1 MKLHLPQNSQRNA
14 FTAYGQG
21 YVAVNGVSYEASLVV
36 MPDRIADDGKG
47 QNVESLVRDNIEAL
61 AAWNPEL
68 VLLGTGDVLRF
79 PDPRLLATLTRLG
92 IGAEIMD
99 TRAACRT
106 YNILA
111 EEGRNVA
118 AALIIPAAPDD

>member
-1 MKLHLPQNSQRNA
+1 LKLHRSQNSRRNA

-21 YVAVNGVSYEASLVV
+21 YVAVNGVRYENSLIV
-36 MPDRIADDGKG
+36 MPDRIAEDWQV
-47 QNVESLVRDNIEAL
+47 QNFESLVQDDIEVL
-61 AAWNPEL
+61 AALRPEL

-79 PDPRLLATLTRLG
+79 PDPQLLLCLTHAG
-92 IGAEIMD
+92 IGAEVMD

-111 EEGRNVA
+111 EEGRDVA
-118 AALIIPAAPDD
+118 AALIIAQRS

>member
-1 MKLHLPQNSQRNA
+1 M
-14 FTAYGQG
+14 
-21 YVAVNGVSYEASLVV
+21 AVNGVRYETSLIV
-36 MPDRIADDGKG
+36 MPDGIAEDWKV
-47 QNVESLVRDNIEAL
+47 QNLEALVHANIEDL
-61 AAWNPEL
+61 AALKPEL

-79 PDPRLLATLTRLG
+79 PDPRLLVTLTHAG
-92 IGAEIMD
+92 IGAEVMD

-118 AALIIPAAPDD
+118 AALIIPERR

>member
-1 MKLHLPQNSQRNA
+1 LKLHLAQNSRRNA
-14 FTAYGQG
+14 FTAYGEG
-21 YVAVNGVSYEASLVV
+21 YVAVNGVRYETSLIV
-36 MPDRIADDGKG
+36 MPDGIAEDWKV
-47 QNVESLVRDNIEAL
+47 QNLEALVHANIEDL
-61 AAWNPEL
+61 AALKPEL

-79 PDPRLLATLTRLG
+79 PDPRLLVTLTHAG
-92 IGAEIMD
+92 IGAEVMD

-118 AALIIPAAPDD
+118 AALIIPERR

>member
-1 MKLHLPQNSQRNA
+1 LKLHLSQNPRRNA
-14 FTAYGQG
+14 VTAYGQG
-21 YVAVNGVSYEASLVV
+21 YVAVNGIRYETSLIV
-36 MPDRIADDGKG
+36 MPDRIEEGWKVR
-47 QNVESLVRDNIEAL
+47 NIESLVQDDVRPL
-61 AAWNPEL
+61 AALQPEL

-79 PDPRLLATLTRLG
+79 PDPRLLVSLTQAG
-92 IGAEIMD
+92 IGAEVMD

-118 AALIIPAAPDD
+118 AALIIPARG

>member
-1 MKLHLPQNSQRNA
+1 M
-14 FTAYGQG
+14 
-21 YVAVNGVSYEASLVV
+21 AVNGARYESSLVV
-36 MPDRIADDGKG
+36 LPDRIVEDW
-47 QNVESLVRDNIEAL
+47 NVQTFDALTQDNISAL
-61 AAWNPEL
+61 ALLKPEL
-68 VLLGTGDVLRF
+68 VLLGTGEVLRF
-79 PDPRLLATLTRLG
+79 PDSKLLASLVAAG

-118 AALIIPAAPDD
+118 AALIIPADIQALPKG

>member
-1 MKLHLPQNSQRNA
+1 LKLHLSQNSRRNA

-21 YVAVNGVSYEASLVV
+21 YVAVNGVRYETSLIV
-36 MPDRIADDGKG
+36 MPDSITEDWNV
-47 QNVESLVRDNIEAL
+47 QNLESLDQYKIETL
-61 AAWNPEL
+61 AALKPEL
-68 VLLGTGDVLRF
+68 LLLGTGDVLRF
-79 PDPRLLATLTRLG
+79 PDPRLLANLTRAG
-92 IGAEIMD
+92 IGAEVMD

-118 AALIIPAAPDD
+118 AALIIPRRS

>member
-1 MKLHLPQNSQRNA
+1 
-14 FTAYGQG
+14 
-21 YVAVNGVSYEASLVV
+21 
-36 MPDRIADDGKG
+36 MPDRIAEDWK
-47 QNVESLVRDNIEAL
+47 VRSFKSLAQDNIEAL
-61 AAWNPEL
+61 AALNPEL

-79 PDPRLLATLTRLG
+79 PDPRLLVNLTRAG
-92 IGAEIMD
+92 IGAEVMD

-118 AALIIPAAPDD
+118 AALIIEERS

>member
-1 MKLHLPQNSQRNA
+1 
-14 FTAYGQG
+14 
-21 YVAVNGVSYEASLVV
+21 
-36 MPDRIADDGKG
+36 MPDRITEDWKV
-47 QNVESLVRDNIEAL
+47 QNIEALDRHNIEAL
-61 AAWNPEL
+61 AALEPEL

-79 PDPRLLATLTRLG
+79 PDPRLLVNLTHAG
-92 IGAEIMD
+92 IGAEVMD

-118 AALIIPAAPDD
+118 AALIIAERS

>member
-1 MKLHLPQNSQRNA
+1 LKLHLAQNSRRNA
-14 FTAYGQG
+14 FTAYGEG
-21 YVAVNGVSYEASLVV
+21 YVAVNGVRYETSLIV
-36 MPDRIADDGKG
+36 MPDGIAEDWKV
-47 QNVESLVRDNIEAL
+47 QNLEALVHANIEDL
-61 AAWNPEL
+61 AALKPEL

-79 PDPRLLATLTRLG
+79 PNPRLLVTLTHAG
-92 IGAEIMD
+92 IGAEVMD

-118 AALIIPAAPDD
+118 AALIIPERR

>member
-1 MKLHLPQNSQRNA
+1 MRRNA

-21 YVAVNGVSYEASLVV
+21 YVAVNGVRYETSLIV
-36 MPDRIADDGKG
+36 MPDRITEDWKVLDLEALDQQD
-47 QNVESLVRDNIEAL
+47 IEAL
-61 AAWNPEL
+61 VALQPEL
-68 VLLGTGDVLRF
+68 VLLGTGDALRF
-79 PDPRLLATLTRLG
+79 PDPRLLANLTHAG
-92 IGAEIMD
+92 IGAEVMD

-118 AALIIPAAPDD
+118 AALIIPQRS

>member
-1 MKLHLPQNSQRNA
+1 MKLHLSQNARRNA

-21 YVAVNGVSYEASLVV
+21 YVAVNGVRYETSLIV
-36 MPDRIADDGKG
+36 MPDRIAEAW
-47 QNVESLVRDNIEAL
+47 NVRSIELLVQDNIEPL
-61 AAWNPEL
+61 AALKPEL

-79 PDPRLLATLTRLG
+79 PDPRLLVSLTQAG
-92 IGAEIMD
+92 IGAEVMD

-118 AALIIPAAPDD
+118 AALIIPARG

>member
-1 MKLHLPQNSQRNA
+1 MKLHLSQNARRNA

-21 YVAVNGVSYEASLVV
+21 YVAVNGVRYETSLIV
-36 MPDRIADDGKG
+36 MPDRITEDWKVLDLEALDQHD
-47 QNVESLVRDNIEAL
+47 IEAL
-61 AAWNPEL
+61 VALKPEL
-68 VLLGTGDVLRF
+68 LLLGTGDVLRC
-79 PDPRLLATLTRLG
+79 PDPRLLANRTRAG
-92 IGAEIMD
+92 IGAEVMD

-118 AALIIPAAPDD
+118 AALIIPQRS

>member
-1 MKLHLPQNSQRNA
+1 MKLHLSRNVLRNT

-21 YVAVNGVSYEASLVV
+21 YVAVNGIRYEASLIV
-36 MPDRIADDGKG
+36 MPDRIAEDWKVR
-47 QNVESLVRDNIEAL
+47 NIESLVQDDLAAL
-61 AAWNPEL
+61 AAMKPEL
-68 VLLGTGDVLRF
+68 VLLGTGDSLRF
-79 PDPRLLATLTRLG
+79 PNPRLLVDLTHAR
-92 IGAEIMD
+92 IGAEVMD

-118 AALIIPAAPDD
+118 AALIIPERV